1 MDVTG
6 TSATSGINQQQ
17 FLELLVA
24 QLKNQDPLNP
34 MDQQEQI
41 AQLAQFSTVEGIEK
55 LNASFSQ
62 MLNMQMLTSSSNM
75 LGATVEY
82 SSESSLLPVTGT
94 VERIATQNGSLQLT
108 INGEQVPI
116 KNVLALFQ
124 PPAST

>member
-6 TSATSGINQQQ
+6 TSSASTIDQQQ
-17 FLELLVA
+17 FLNLLVT
-24 QLKNQDPLNP
+24 QLKHQDPLNP

-82 SSESSLLPVTGT
+82 NSEDSLPLTGT
-94 VERIATQNGSLQLT
+94 VERIATKNGSLQLT

-116 KNVLALFQ
+116 ENVLALVQ
-124 PPAST
+124 PSAA

>member
-6 TSATSGINQQQ
+6 TSSASTIDQQQ
-17 FLELLVA
+17 FLNLLVT
-24 QLKNQDPLNP
+24 QLKHQDPLNP

-82 SSESSLLPVTGT
+82 NSEDSLLPLTGT
-94 VERIATQNGSLQLT
+94 VERIATKNGSLQLT

-116 KNVLALFQ
+116 ENVLALVQ
-124 PPAST
+124 PSAA

>member
-1 MDVTG
+1 
-6 TSATSGINQQQ
+6 
-17 FLELLVA
+17 
-24 QLKNQDPLNP
+24 
-34 MDQQEQI
+34 
-41 AQLAQFSTVEGIEK
+41 
-55 LNASFSQ
+55 
-62 MLNMQMLTSSSNM
+62 M